1 MRQNPLTSIGP
12 WSATSCG
19 ETDRAGRI
27 IERKRLTRRQMERFI
42 DALEAGT
49 EVVMEGCGT
58 AHDWGSNSKP
68 CRPCI
73 GSARNGRPRCARINV
88 MRGLLRASAKRDR
101 QGRAAGPQLT
111 PAVPRSSFWSGF
123 WHTDR
128 HTSRKTSMEKRKA
141 PQIVAEP
148 WVNGGADET
157 RTRDLRRD
165 RQKK

>member
-101 QGRAAGPQLT
+101 QGRAAAAAADAGRASQLILVGFLAHRPAHEPKDVDGKKKGP
-111 PAVPRSSFWSGF
+111 A
-123 WHTDR
+123 DR
-128 HTSRKTSMEKRKA
+128 C
-141 PQIVAEP
+141 
-148 WVNGGADET
+148 GA
-157 RTRDLRRD
+157 LG
-165 RQKK
+165 